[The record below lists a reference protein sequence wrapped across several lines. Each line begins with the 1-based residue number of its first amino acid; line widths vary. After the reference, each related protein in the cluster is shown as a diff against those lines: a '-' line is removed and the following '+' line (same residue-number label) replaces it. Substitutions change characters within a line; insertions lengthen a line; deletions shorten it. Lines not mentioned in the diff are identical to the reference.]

1 MVYDE
6 FVEELPRLKQ
16 RAVEILREHNNKKSF
31 DNFYNCM
38 KENTAYMKY
47 CRGGEELH
55 RGILCPNFFQD
66 WITGG
71 MRRGRYVKSLRTG
84 HNAFKYHFDNSDS
97 LICVEVNSSIPD
109 IFEFQFYEGNIC
121 WGIQYGTELVAGKQ
135 WIAYIYCTM
144 INAGRVEM
152 DLLFMCTR
160 TDQNK
165 IIKTSAWLFDYR
177 NNVPI
182 SITKRIDGFDVNLPG
197 GVRYTFSQEDYT
209 LYTNAEGEVESY
221 SYISYCDF
229 LTREYPPFSPPK
241 PLKKD
246 SWQNVYGMVKCC
258 SST

>member
-71 MRRGRYVKSLRTG
+71 MRRGRYVKSLRMG

-109 IFEFQFYEGNIC
+109 IFEFQFYERNIC
-121 WGIQYGTELVAGKQ
+121 WGI
-135 WIAYIYCTM
+135 
-144 INAGRVEM
+144 
-152 DLLFMCTR
+152 
-160 TDQNK
+160 
-165 IIKTSAWLFDYR
+165 
-177 NNVPI
+177 
-182 SITKRIDGFDVNLPG
+182 
-197 GVRYTFSQEDYT
+197 
-209 LYTNAEGEVESY
+209 
-221 SYISYCDF
+221 
-229 LTREYPPFSPPK
+229 
-241 PLKKD
+241 
-246 SWQNVYGMVKCC
+246 
-258 SST
+258 